1 MKQHTKIDFSKH
13 ILETK
18 DLGDIQVYTFKLPD
32 SDYKHKVVF
41 IVGEGVTTVT
51 GDFGN
56 WVFCREFHP
65 RGTEYISR
73 GYADEKLEI
82 NSVQKSS
89 KFDTDRTVELIKQF
103 EEEYLEELDEE
114 TKDWLEQLDN
124 EASDEV
130 EYTRIA
136 YREQP
141 RWVDYDEIPFG
152 EIRHPWLDA
161 VYDAFNAM
169 IDYGT
174 NL

>member
-1 MKQHTKIDFSKH
+1 MKQHTKIDFSRH

-18 DLGDIQVYTFKLPD
+18 DLGDIKVYTFKLPD

-41 IVGEGVTTVT
+41 IVGGGVTTVT

-89 KFDTDRTVELIKQF
+89 KFDTDRTVELIKEF
-103 EEEYLEELDEE
+103 EQEYEEELDEE
-114 TKDWLEQLDN
+114 TKDWIEQLDN
-124 EASDEV
+124 SVFDET
-130 EYTRIA
+130 EYLYVA
-136 YREQP
+136 YREKP
-141 RWVDYDEIPFG
+141 SWIDYDQIPFG

-169 IDYGT
+169 VDYGT
-174 NL
+174 TR